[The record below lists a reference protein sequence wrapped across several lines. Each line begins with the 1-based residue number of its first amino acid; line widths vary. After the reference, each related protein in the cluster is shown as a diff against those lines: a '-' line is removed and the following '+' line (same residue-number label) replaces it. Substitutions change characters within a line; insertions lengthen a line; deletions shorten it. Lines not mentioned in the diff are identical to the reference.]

1 MLASDEKSKV
11 CEQLDKALQSIQ
23 QDAMQSM
30 KKGIASSDII
40 NRVTTLTVNKI
51 APQSKM
57 LLSSAYNMMMVRTL
71 SDPFFSDSQNKAAF
85 YEADILKEITSKFD
99 FAVPTEINYQRDYST
114 LKTLAASGAV
124 VVAGGLIG
132 VTLTSWIPVGIA
144 VVLAGIMEF
153 VIKSKCRISNNNLNQ
168 LITEYLQNVKRSFM
182 LWIDAIE
189 SFYDNKVAELK
200 KNRS

>member
-30 KKGIASSDII
+30 KRGIASSDII

-168 LITEYLQNVKRSFM
+168 LITEYLQNVKRSFI

>member
-1 MLASDEKSKV
+1 MLASDEKGKI

-124 VVAGGLIG
+124 VVAGGLIS

-144 VVLAGIMEF
+144 VVLAGIMGL
-153 VIKSKCRISNNNLNQ
+153 VIKSKCEISNNNLNQ
-168 LITEYLQNVKRSFM
+168 LITEYLQNVSRSFM

>member
-1 MLASDEKSKV
+1 MLASDEKSKI

-144 VVLAGIMEF
+144 VVLAGIMGF
-153 VIKSKCRISNNNLNQ
+153 VIKSKCGISNNNLNQ
-168 LITEYLQNVKRSFM
+168 LITEYLQNIRHSFM

>member
-30 KKGIASSDII
+30 KRGIASSDII

-71 SDPFFSDSQNKAAF
+71 SDPFFSDSQNKTAF

>member
-1 MLASDEKSKV
+1 MLASDEKSKI
-11 CEQLDKALQSIQ
+11 CEQLDKSLQSIQ

-30 KKGIASSDII
+30 KKGVASSDII

-114 LKTLAASGAV
+114 LETLAASGAV
-124 VVAGGLIG
+124 VVAGGLVGI
-132 VTLTSWIPVGIA
+132 TLTSWIPVGIA
-144 VVLAGIMEF
+144 VVLAGIMGV
-153 VIKSKCRISNNNLNQ
+153 VIKSKCGISNNNLNR
-168 LITEYLQNVKRSFM
+168 LITEYLQNVRRSFM

-189 SFYDNKVAELK
+189 SFYDNKVAELR

>member
-1 MLASDEKSKV
+1 MLASDEKDKI

-124 VVAGGLIG
+124 VVAGGLIS

-144 VVLAGIMEF
+144 VVLAGIMGL
-153 VIKSKCRISNNNLNQ
+153 VIKSKCEISNNNLNQ
-168 LITEYLQNVKRSFM
+168 LITEYLQNVSRSFM

>member
-132 VTLTSWIPVGIA
+132 VTLKSWIPVGIA

>member
-30 KKGIASSDII
+30 KRGIASSDII

>member
-1 MLASDEKSKV
+1 MLASDEKSKI
-11 CEQLDKALQSIQ
+11 CEQLDKSLQSIQ

-30 KKGIASSDII
+30 KKGVASSDII

-57 LLSSAYNMMMVRTL
+57 LLSSAYNMMMARTL

-114 LKTLAASGAV
+114 LETLAASGAV
-124 VVAGGLIG
+124 VVAGGLVGI
-132 VTLTSWIPVGIA
+132 TLTSWIPVGIA
-144 VVLAGIMEF
+144 VVLAGIMGV
-153 VIKSKCRISNNNLNQ
+153 VIKSKCGISNNNLNR
-168 LITEYLQNVKRSFM
+168 LITEYLQNVRRSFM

-189 SFYDNKVAELK
+189 SFYDNKVAELR